1 MEKKSPVIKN
11 VVDTFR
17 ILDVLNENGEVGL
30 AHLSQELEIPKTTI
44 FRIIKTLEEINVVK
58 QMPNSDYALDY
69 RLSVYAKSAAKENQ
83 LVEIATPFMNQ
94 LRDSF
99 LETVNLGILND
110 NQVVIMQ
117 TVEGEFYQL
126 QTTLVPV
133 SPLYCSGM
141 GKLFLSQF
149 DKESL
154 AEYFV
159 DLPKRT
165 VNTIVDSNDFL
176 KNVKKI
182 KEQGYS
188 VDEEEYEYGL
198 SCYAVPIYAKDGSI
212 ICAISVSGPTSRL
225 LHKGVDLL
233 VKELKEKG
241 LALQEELQRNMRK

>member
-1 MEKKSPVIKN
+1 MEKKSPIIKN

-30 AHLSQELEIPKTTI
+30 ARLSEELEIPKTTI

-58 QMPNSDYALDY
+58 QMPNSDYGLDY
-69 RLSVYAKSAAKENQ
+69 RLSAYAKGAAKDNK

-94 LRDSF
+94 LRDNFS
-99 LETVNLGILND
+99 ETVNLGILND
-110 NQVVIMQ
+110 NQVVIIQ

-141 GKLFLSQF
+141 GKLFLSEF
-149 DKESL
+149 DEDAL
-154 AEYFV
+154 EDYFE
-159 DLPKRT
+159 DRPKRT
-165 VNTIVDSNDFL
+165 VNTIVDSSDFL
-176 KNVKKI
+176 DNVKQI
-182 KEQGYS
+182 KAQGYS

-198 SCYAVPIYAKDGSI
+198 SCYAVPIYGKDGSI

-225 LHKGVDLL
+225 FHKGIDSL
-233 VKELKEKG
+233 VTELKEKG
-241 LALQEELQRNMRK
+241 KALEKELQRNMN